1 MIVLLFGSTVALA
14 MLVFHAFV
22 DGNGTNPLR
31 LASFPRLIPAHVGP
45 AVVSVTAT
53 VADAVF
59 VESSVD
65 VAVMV
70 AVSALVG
77 GVNVTA
83 VPDATSVEA
92 LSVPPPDGLTLRF
105 TVFVN
110 APVPVTVGVQLA
122 VCVVLMLV
130 GVHVSVTPVTLADA
144 AVTAMFA
151 EPEMFVNPVTT
162 EVAVH
167 VPVPAP
173 DGVNTPF
180 DVIVPP
186 VAVHVTAELY
196 DPVPDTVA
204 EHCDVCPVLIEVGN
218 ALTAIDV
225 MVAVGLDT
233 AIVAEPEIFVN
244 PATVEVAV
252 HVPVPAPVGVNT
264 PACVIVPPVAVH
276 VTALLKFPMPFTV
289 AAHVAV

>member
-1 MIVLLFGSTVALA
+1 MIVLLFGSKAAAEILA
-14 MLVFHAFV
+14 FHALV
-22 DGNGTNPLR
+22 DGNGTKPFR
-31 LASFPRLIPAHVGP
+31 LASFPRLIPPQLGP

-53 VADAVF
+53 VADSVF

-65 VAVMV
+65 VAVII

-83 VPDATSVEA
+83 VPEVTPDEA
-92 LSVPPPDGLTLRF
+92 LSVPPPDGLTLRS
-105 TVFVN
+105 TVLVN
-110 APVPVTVGVQLA
+110 APVPVTVAVQLA
-122 VCVVLMLV
+122 VCDTVMLV
-130 GVHVSVTPVTLADA
+130 GLHVSVTPVMVGAA

-151 EPEMFVNPVTT
+151 EPEIFVNPVTA
-162 EVAVH
+162 EVAVQ

-173 DGVNTPF
+173 DGVNTPL

-186 VAVHVTAELY
+186 VAVHFTAELY

-204 EHCDVCPVLIEVGN
+204 EHCDVCPVVIEAGD
-218 ALTAIDV
+218 AATAIDV

-233 AIVAEPEIFVN
+233 AIVADPEIFVN
-244 PATVEVAV
+244 PATDEVAV
-252 HVPVPAPVGVNT
+252 QVAVPAPDGVNT

-276 VTALLKFPMPFTV
+276 VTALL
-289 AAHVAV
+289 